1 MTKLTLPR
9 AATQV
14 AALLCCSLLVW
25 ASSASAFTAAKTAN
39 AKKGTGEQTPLNLG
53 SPSTGTHTSSGGASI
68 VRTIVG
74 LAIVLG
80 VIWGL
85 AWVLRQVK
93 ARRDPQVA
101 ATGLT
106 SVAALSLSSGRS
118 VHLVRAGKDYLLL
131 GSAEHGLMPIH
142 RYTEQQ
148 ALEAGLL
155 SPDEPLQ
162 PRKRRI
168 NLGLLAPPSSQA
180 GGGGGGSS
188 SSNSAISSSGGS
200 NSSAINNSNS
210 SAINGGVSGGTASHE
225 GGRWLSRYAG
235 GRWPEPPPTARP
247 VAPPMAALPQST
259 PERAR
264 PTRTLES
271 GERQSDPMHM
281 PSASSSLIERLRE
294 LTVRR

>member
-14 AALLCCSLLVW
+14 AALLCCCLLVW
-25 ASSASAFTAAKTAN
+25 ASPASAFTAAN
-39 AKKGTGEQTPLNLG
+39 SKKGTGEQTPLNLG
-53 SPSTGTHTSSGGASI
+53 SPSTSSHTSSGGASI

-85 AWVLRQVK
+85 SWILRQVK
-93 ARRDPQVA
+93 ARRDPRVA

-106 SVAALSLSSGRS
+106 SVSALSLSSGRS
-118 VHLVRAGKDYLLL
+118 VHLVRAGNDYLLL

-155 SPDEPLQ
+155 SPEEPAR

-168 NLGLLAPPSSQA
+168 NLGLLAPPSPPVT
-180 GGGGGGSS
+180 
-188 SSNSAISSSGGS
+188 I
-200 NSSAINNSNS
+200 
-210 SAINGGVSGGTASHE
+210 VRRRPHE
-225 GGRWLSRYAG
+225 GEHWLSAHEG
-235 GRWPEPPPTARP
+235 SHWPEPPATTARP

-259 PERAR
+259 PERPR

-281 PSASSSLIERLRE
+281 PSVSSSLIERLRE

>member
-1 MTKLTLPR
+1 MTKLTPPR

-14 AALLCCSLLVW
+14 AALLCCRLLVW
-25 ASSASAFTAAKTAN
+25 ASPASAFTAANT
-39 AKKGTGEQTPLNLG
+39 KKGSGENTPLNIG
-53 SPSTGTHTSSGGASI
+53 SPDTGSHTSSGGASI

-74 LAIVLG
+74 LAIVLA

-85 AWVLRQVK
+85 SWILRQVK
-93 ARRDPQVA
+93 GRRDPRVA

-106 SVAALSLSSGRS
+106 SVSALSLSSGRS
-118 VHLVRAGKDYLLL
+118 VHLVKAGNDYLLL

-155 SPDEPLQ
+155 SPEEPM

-168 NLGLLAPPSSQA
+168 NLGLLAPPSSHADDPRA
-180 GGGGGGSS
+180 GWAGPHQEGEQWL
-188 SSNSAISSSGGS
+188 NA
-200 NSSAINNSNS
+200 
-210 SAINGGVSGGTASHE
+210 HE
-225 GGRWLSRYAG
+225 GSH
-235 GRWPEPPPTARP
+235 WPEPPVTTARP
-247 VAPPMAALPQST
+247 LAPPVAALPQST
-259 PERAR
+259 SERPR

-281 PSASSSLIERLRE
+281 PSVSSSLIERLRE

>member
-14 AALLCCSLLVW
+14 VALLCFCLLMW
-25 ASSASAFTAAKTAN
+25 ASPASAFTAADT
-39 AKKGTGEQTPLNLG
+39 KKGSGESTPLNLG
-53 SPSTGTHTSSGGASI
+53 SPSTSSHTSSGGASI

-93 ARRDPQVA
+93 ARRDPHVA
-101 ATGLT
+101 TTGLT

-118 VHLVRAGKDYLLL
+118 VHLVRAGNDYLLL

-148 ALEAGLL
+148 ALETGLL
-155 SPDEPLQ
+155 SPEEPLQ
-162 PRKRRI
+162 RSKRRI
-168 NLGLLAPPSSQA
+168 NLGLLAPPSPRSD
-180 GGGGGGSS
+180 
-188 SSNSAISSSGGS
+188 NR
-200 NSSAINNSNS
+200 
-210 SAINGGVSGGTASHE
+210 TPPHE
-225 GGRWLSRYAG
+225 GNHWLSPHEG
-235 GRWPEPPPTARP
+235 QRWPESSGTARA
-247 VAPPMAALPQST
+247 VTPPMAALPQST
-259 PERAR
+259 PERPR

-281 PSASSSLIERLRE
+281 PSVSWSLIERLRE

>member
-1 MTKLTLPR
+1 MTKLTPPR

-14 AALLCCSLLVW
+14 AALLCCRLLVW
-25 ASSASAFTAAKTAN
+25 ASPASAFTAANT
-39 AKKGTGEQTPLNLG
+39 KKGTGEETPLNLG
-53 SPSTGTHTSSGGASI
+53 SPSTSSHTSSGGASI

-74 LAIVLG
+74 LAIVLA

-85 AWVLRQVK
+85 SWILRQVK
-93 ARRDPQVA
+93 GRRDPRVA

-106 SVAALSLSSGRS
+106 SVSALSLSSGRS
-118 VHLVRAGKDYLLL
+118 VHLVKAGNDYLLL

-155 SPDEPLQ
+155 SPEEPVQ

-168 NLGLLAPPSSQA
+168 SLGLLAPSSPHGDDPRA
-180 GGGGGGSS
+180 GRAGP
-188 SSNSAISSSGGS
+188 
-200 NSSAINNSNS
+200 
-210 SAINGGVSGGTASHE
+210 HQE
-225 GGRWLSRYAG
+225 GERWLSAQEG
-235 GRWPEPPPTARP
+235 SRWPQPSLTARP
-247 VAPPMAALPQST
+247 VAPPIAALPRST
-259 PERAR
+259 SARPR

-271 GERQSDPMHM
+271 GERQNDPMHM
-281 PSASSSLIERLRE
+281 PSVSSSLIERLRE

>member
-14 AALLCCSLLVW
+14 AALLCCCLLEW
-25 ASSASAFTAAKTAN
+25 AGPASAFTAAHT
-39 AKKGTGEQTPLNLG
+39 KKGTGEETPLNLG
-53 SPSTGTHTSSGGASI
+53 SPSTGSHTSSGGASI

-85 AWVLRQVK
+85 SWILRQVK
-93 ARRDPQVA
+93 ARRDPRVA
-101 ATGLT
+101 ATGLANV
-106 SVAALSLSSGRS
+106 SALSLSSGRS
-118 VHLVRAGKDYLLL
+118 VHLVRAGNDYLLL

-155 SPDEPLQ
+155 APEEPVR
-162 PRKRRI
+162 PRRRRI
-168 NLGLLAPPSSQA
+168 NLGLLAPPSPRGDNPQA
-180 GGGGGGSS
+180 GQ
-188 SSNSAISSSGGS
+188 
-200 NSSAINNSNS
+200 
-210 SAINGGVSGGTASHE
+210 HE
-225 GGRWLSRYAG
+225 GEHWLSAHEG
-235 GRWPEPPPTARP
+235 SRWPEPPATARP

-259 PERAR
+259 PERPR

-281 PSASSSLIERLRE
+281 PSVSSSLIERLRE

>member
-1 MTKLTLPR
+1 M
-9 AATQV
+9 
-14 AALLCCSLLVW
+14 
-25 ASSASAFTAAKTAN
+25 
-39 AKKGTGEQTPLNLG
+39 
-53 SPSTGTHTSSGGASI
+53 
-68 VRTIVG
+68 RTIVG

-85 AWVLRQVK
+85 SWIMRQVK
-93 ARRDPQVA
+93 ARRDPRVA

-155 SPDEPLQ
+155 SSEEPER

-168 NLGLLAPPSSQA
+168 NLGLLAPPNSPSDDPEA
-180 GGGGGGSS
+180 GR
-188 SSNSAISSSGGS
+188 
-200 NSSAINNSNS
+200 
-210 SAINGGVSGGTASHE
+210 VRPHQE
-225 GGRWLSRYAG
+225 GERWLSAQEG
-235 GRWPEPPPTARP
+235 SGWPEPSLTARP
-247 VAPPMAALPQST
+247 VAPPRAALPQST
-259 PERAR
+259 PARPR

-281 PSASSSLIERLRE
+281 PSVSSSLIERLRE

>member
-14 AALLCCSLLVW
+14 AALLCCCLLAW
-25 ASSASAFTAAKTAN
+25 AGPASAFTPAN
-39 AKKGTGEQTPLNLG
+39 TKKGTGEQTPLNFG
-53 SPSTGTHTSSGGASI
+53 SPSTSTHTSTGGASI

-85 AWVLRQVK
+85 SWIMRQVK
-93 ARRDPQVA
+93 ARRDPRVA

-155 SPDEPLQ
+155 SSEEPER

-168 NLGLLAPPSSQA
+168 NLGLLAPPSSHVDDPRADWA
-180 GGGGGGSS
+180 GPHQEGEGWL
-188 SSNSAISSSGGS
+188 SA
-200 NSSAINNSNS
+200 
-210 SAINGGVSGGTASHE
+210 HE
-225 GGRWLSRYAG
+225 GS
-235 GRWPEPPPTARP
+235 RWPEPPVTTARP

-259 PERAR
+259 PERPR

-281 PSASSSLIERLRE
+281 PSVSSSLIERLRE

>member
-14 AALLCCSLLVW
+14 AALLCCCLLVW
-25 ASSASAFTAAKTAN
+25 ASPASAFTAAHT
-39 AKKGTGEQTPLNLG
+39 KKGTGEETPLNLG
-53 SPSTGTHTSSGGASI
+53 SPSTSSHTSSGGASI

-74 LAIVLG
+74 LAIVLA

-85 AWVLRQVK
+85 SWILRQVK
-93 ARRDPQVA
+93 SRRDPRVA

-106 SVAALSLSSGRS
+106 SVSALSLSSGRS
-118 VHLVRAGKDYLLL
+118 VHLVRAGNDYLLL

-155 SPDEPLQ
+155 SPEEPVQ

-168 NLGLLAPPSSQA
+168 NLGLLAPPSPH
-180 GGGGGGSS
+180 GDDRR
-188 SSNSAISSSGGS
+188 
-200 NSSAINNSNS
+200 
-210 SAINGGVSGGTASHE
+210 ASPPEH
-225 GGRWLSRYAG
+225 WLSADS
-235 GRWPEPPPTARP
+235 RWPEPPATTRP
-247 VAPPMAALPQST
+247 VTPPMAALPRST
-259 PERAR
+259 PERPR

-281 PSASSSLIERLRE
+281 PSVSSGLIERLRE

>member
-1 MTKLTLPR
+1 MTRLTLPR

-14 AALLCCSLLVW
+14 AALLCCRLLVW
-25 ASSASAFTAAKTAN
+25 ASPASAFTAANT
-39 AKKGTGEQTPLNLG
+39 KKGTGEQTPLNLG
-53 SPSTGTHTSSGGASI
+53 SPSTSTHTSSGGASI

-85 AWVLRQVK
+85 SWILRQVK
-93 ARRDPQVA
+93 ARRDPRVA

-155 SPDEPLQ
+155 SPEETVQ

-168 NLGLLAPPSSQA
+168 NLGLLAPSNPHRDDRPA
-180 GGGGGGSS
+180 GWTGP
-188 SSNSAISSSGGS
+188 
-200 NSSAINNSNS
+200 
-210 SAINGGVSGGTASHE
+210 HQE
-225 GGRWLSRYAG
+225 GERWLSG
-235 GRWPEPPPTARP
+235 HEGSRWPEPRATTARP
-247 VAPPMAALPQST
+247 LAPPMAALPQST
-259 PERAR
+259 PERPR

-281 PSASSSLIERLRE
+281 PSVSSSLIERLRE

>member
-1 MTKLTLPR
+1 MTKLTLLR

-14 AALLCCSLLVW
+14 AALLCCCLLVW
-25 ASSASAFTAAKTAN
+25 ASPASAFTAANT
-39 AKKGTGEQTPLNLG
+39 KKGAGEQTPLNLG
-53 SPSTGTHTSSGGASI
+53 SPSIGSHTSSGGASI

-80 VIWGL
+80 VILGL
-85 AWVLRQVK
+85 SWILRQVK
-93 ARRDPQVA
+93 GRRDPRVA

-106 SVAALSLSSGRS
+106 SVSALSLSSGRS
-118 VHLVRAGKDYLLL
+118 VHLVRAGNDYLLL

-142 RYTEQQ
+142 RYTQQQ

-155 SPDEPLQ
+155 SPEEPVR

-168 NLGLLAPPSSQA
+168 KLGLLAPPSPHGDDRLGAQEE
-180 GGGGGGSS
+180 
-188 SSNSAISSSGGS
+188 
-200 NSSAINNSNS
+200 
-210 SAINGGVSGGTASHE
+210 H
-225 GGRWLSRYAG
+225 WLSAD
-235 GRWPEPPPTARP
+235 GRWPEPPATTRP
-247 VAPPMAALPQST
+247 VAPPMAALPRST
-259 PERAR
+259 AARPR

-281 PSASSSLIERLRE
+281 PSVSSSLIERLRE

>member
-14 AALLCCSLLVW
+14 AALLCCCLLVW
-25 ASSASAFTAAKTAN
+25 ASPASAFTAANT
-39 AKKGTGEQTPLNLG
+39 KKGTGEETPLNLG

-85 AWVLRQVK
+85 SWILRQVK
-93 ARRDPQVA
+93 GRRDPRVA

-155 SPDEPLQ
+155 SPEEPER

-168 NLGLLAPPSSQA
+168 NLGLLAPPSPSNDNRQPTP
-180 GGGGGGSS
+180 GEGDLWSS
-188 SSNSAISSSGGS
+188 PHESTHWPESSG
-200 NSSAINNSNS
+200 
-210 SAINGGVSGGTASHE
+210 TA
-225 GGRWLSRYAG
+225 
-235 GRWPEPPPTARP
+235 ARP
-247 VAPPMAALPQST
+247 LAPPMPALPRST
-259 PERAR
+259 PERPR
-264 PTRTLES
+264 PTRMLES

-281 PSASSSLIERLRE
+281 PSVSSSLIERLRE